1 MDEEVDQLD
10 RYIEDLLAD
19 RRPSVAFLPNRKAL
33 RARKAAALLSAARPG
48 AGIPS
53 HDYLTRLARQI
64 ARGMHRPQH

>member
-19 RRPSVAFLPNRKAL
+19 RRPPVAFLPNRKAL
-33 RARKAAALLSAARPG
+33 RALKAAALLSAARPG

-53 HDYLTRLARQI
+53 QEYLTRLARQI
-64 ARGMHRPQH
+64 ARGMRGYEH